1 VHTSTLSFKQS
12 AIIKDPG
19 DRDSSQYT
27 YITDVL
33 RPPELLK
40 DSTEDSVMHQHQN
53 AELTPEPLRG
63 TGLLASHIDSTV
75 DMETPMCVSYNI
87 KDA

>member
-1 VHTSTLSFKQS
+1 
-12 AIIKDPG
+12 
-19 DRDSSQYT
+19 
-27 YITDVL
+27 
-33 RPPELLK
+33 
-40 DSTEDSVMHQHQN
+40 MHQHQN

-87 KDA
+87 KNAYTQEAKNAQDTSIIIHRTPTTILSLSSWTPPRTLKSGSPPATMR